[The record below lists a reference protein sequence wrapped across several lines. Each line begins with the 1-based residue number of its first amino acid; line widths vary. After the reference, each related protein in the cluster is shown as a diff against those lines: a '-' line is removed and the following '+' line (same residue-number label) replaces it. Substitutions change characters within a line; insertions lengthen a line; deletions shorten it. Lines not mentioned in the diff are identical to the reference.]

1 MELKKLSDAMNT
13 DKPITA
19 LLYCAPGVGKSTA
32 LGIIAEQS
40 QGRTLVLDTDRTFIN
55 AMAKM
60 EVVHD
65 LSKIDVVEVD
75 NIHTFSSWTNLLV
88 ELDEMS
94 KAGKLDYENIC
105 VDNISELERCIL
117 SDLGSQGK
125 NKGVPAQGDYQ
136 YMQFKLVNS
145 LRFMKSWKKNIYWTA
160 WETTELFQNPDG
172 SSYSRQYPKINGK
185 IVDNICGL
193 CDIVAKIAVAKDGRR
208 GFILEATQN
217 TYAKNQVDSRKGC
230 AVEDFI
236 LKEQEEP
243 KKKPKY
249 EEKKKPEKEEK
260 KPEKAEKQEG
270 K

>member
-1 MELKKLSDAMNT
+1 MEVKKLSDAMKVK
-13 DKPITA
+13 KPVTA

-40 QGRTLVLDTDRTFIN
+40 KGRTLVLDTDRTFIN

-60 EVVHD
+60 EVVRD

-75 NIHTFSSWTNLLV
+75 NINTFDSWTNLLV
-88 ELDEMS
+88 ELDEMYKS
-94 KAGKLDYENIC
+94 NKLDYENIC

-117 SDLGSQGK
+117 SDLGAKGK

-145 LRFMKSWKKNIYWTA
+145 LRFMKNWGKNIYWTA
-160 WETTELFQNPDG
+160 WETTEQFQNPDG
-172 SSYSRQYPKINGK
+172 SSYSRQFPKINAK

-217 TYAKNQVDSRKGC
+217 VYAKNQVDSRKGC
-230 AVEDFI
+230 PVDSFI
-236 LKEQEEP
+236 SGEEYERKPEQDE
-243 KKKPKY
+243 KQAK
-249 EEKKKPEKEEK
+249 EKKQ
-260 KPEKAEKQEG
+260 KQED